1 MNGLI
6 RDKKTLSDSGE
17 WVTTPEYLLDGQVVS
32 KETFDAAFPD
42 REMDAGFGVGS
53 LHSGWPIKS
62 DAMGVHPKQIKEA
75 AEHAR
80 KRGVPTD
87 FDKSGRP
94 LFRDRSH
101 QRAYLKTQRCHNNDE
116 N

>member
-1 MNGLI
+1 MTGII

-17 WVTTPEYLLDGQVVS
+17 WVTTPEYVLDGHVVT
-32 KETFDAAFPD
+32 KEEFDNVFPD
-42 REMDAGFGVGS
+42 HDMGCEFGVGS
-53 LHSGWPIKS
+53 LHSGWPIHS
-62 DAMGVHPKQIKEA
+62 EAMGVHPKQIA
-75 AEHAR
+75 AAREHA
-80 KRGVPTD
+80 KTRGVPTD

-101 QRAYLKTQRCHNNDE
+101 QRAYLKTQHAHNNDE